1 MGVINSQCI
10 FCSDGSSPK
19 KLSPG
24 WSWVLKVELMPSPS
38 LDGPQLFTPINSNF
52 LGSLKKSSPS
62 PKKNGQ
68 AREKPEPG
76 LGSDQSLIFCE
87 YLWVIDKKIGSICW
101 HQSARGRT
109 DRIVSRSVDL
119 VYPAKGNGKNSRKQI
134 ETSASAMHCKSEQWT
149 HTSSVLILQSVAK
162 KNSLKLL
169 GDSLVL
175 WAI

>member
-1 MGVINSQCI
+1 MGR
-10 FCSDGSSPK
+10 
-19 KLSPG
+19 
-24 WSWVLKVELMPSPS
+24 VLKNWARADLLESWKSSSCRAWASMGL
-38 LDGPQLFTPINSNF
+38 NF
-52 LGSLKKSSPS
+52 LLQFSRPFSKSPARAL
-62 PKKNGQ
+62 KNGQ

-162 KNSLKLL
+162 KIIIITA
-169 GDSLVL
+169 G
-175 WAI
+175 

>member
-1 MGVINSQCI
+1 MSRVLENWAWADLESWKSSSCGAQASMG
-10 FCSDGSSPK
+10 
-19 KLSPG
+19 L
-24 WSWVLKVELMPSPS
+24 
-38 LDGPQLFTPINSNF
+38 NF
-52 LGSLKKSSPS
+52 LFQFSRPFSKSPARE
-62 PKKNGQ
+62 GQ
-68 AREKPEPG
+68 AREEPELG

-149 HTSSVLILQSVAK
+149 HTSSVLIL
-162 KNSLKLL
+162 
-169 GDSLVL
+169 
-175 WAI
+175 